1 MKRNVYG
8 ILLSAGLL
16 PLIFAHA
23 APAEPPSASTQDGP
37 RLSSKTRIAST
48 VPDPKVAERDA
59 DEAAVAIEARE
70 RDDELMRKTAR
81 EPERRPN
88 LDHDV
93 VQGIQARN
101 IENALRR

>member
-1 MKRNVYG
+1 
-8 ILLSAGLL
+8 
-16 PLIFAHA
+16 
-23 APAEPPSASTQDGP
+23 
-37 RLSSKTRIAST
+37 